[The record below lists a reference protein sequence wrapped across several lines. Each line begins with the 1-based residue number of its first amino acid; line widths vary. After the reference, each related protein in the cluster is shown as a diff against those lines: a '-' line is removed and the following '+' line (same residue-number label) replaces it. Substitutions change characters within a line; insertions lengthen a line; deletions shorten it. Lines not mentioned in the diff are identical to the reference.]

1 MARAGSLSFLALALA
16 LVSCGSGSPSTP
28 LDAGRPAPGH
38 DASVDH
44 SAPVVDAGKPADA
57 AREAHEAAT
66 AHDAGGCHGALAAAD
81 RTRRI
86 VVSHP
91 FDTAENASGDFEVF
105 AIDGMGVITQPN
117 VHFALGPTTEGVI
130 AFTPDGA
137 VGLVAEDDGSLGVFQ
152 LDETGAPHVVATSQK
167 GSYYATGVVMDPSG
181 DRAYV
186 IDDQTT
192 GNGGGIYVVS
202 IACDGSVKD
211 EGLLTAADLPST
223 VIPVGGGD
231 AVILAKNVKGSP
243 LLPDGGADASGDAAA
258 RDGALPP
265 GNDAVLVPWP
275 SAAKVLGTADPFH
288 DELAIVSA
296 ATLTHDGRYVL
307 LGDNSQFS
315 GIPNRVGVVSVG
327 VGTIAAAGVVDNLND
342 PEGIVASPFDDAIL
356 VTSAFDNAIYALSR
370 SESGTAPFAL
380 SGPVAYKGPA
390 PQLPGNVVMI
400 GRGTLNGRVLVAEN
414 QAIRAL
420 TFAAGGVITDLGPTA
435 SGDAG
440 STASIVGAIGVQP

>member
-137 VGLVAEDDGSLGVFQ
+137 VGLVAE
-152 LDETGAPHVVATSQK
+152 
-167 GSYYATGVVMDPSG
+167 VMDPSG